1 MKTILKNGEYLRV
14 TDEVGEQQV
23 KIGAKFVSKSEW
35 KINVRD
41 VKISE
46 EQVVEEVKGEK
57 TKSKKVEKHL
67 KLKEKQR

>member
-1 MKTILKNGEYLRV
+1 MKTIIKNGEYLRV

-41 VKISE
+41 VKPTEQAIE
-46 EQVVEEVKGEK
+46 EIKGEK
-57 TKSKKVEKHL
+57 TKSKKAEKHL

>member
-1 MKTILKNGEYLRV
+1 MKTIFKNGEYFRV
-14 TDEVGEQQV
+14 TNEVGEQQV
-23 KIGAKFVSKSEW
+23 KVGAKYVPKNEW

-41 VKISE
+41 VKVSE
-46 EQVVEEVKGEK
+46 QAIEEVKGEK